1 MKIKTLGLLL
11 ALVFSSYQF
20 TYGQNSEA
28 DNRPNIVLIQAD
40 DLGIGDVSAYNRD
53 HIPTPNIDRLG
64 VTGIRFTDAHVSAA
78 VCMPSRAGLI
88 TGRQGNRH
96 GSEFNAGPGLDPKER
111 TIADLLKAAGYR
123 TGVVGKWHLGST
135 PDRLPQRRGFDE
147 FYGLLGGA
155 SSFIDPTLPE
165 AVNGYNAPVPNSNP
179 QRTERVL
186 YRGNEIVEET
196 SYLTDALTRESID
209 FIDRNKKSPF
219 FLYVS
224 YNAPHTPHQT
234 IRKYFDRFPSIK
246 DHDSR
251 VYAAMV
257 AAVDDGVG
265 AIVEKLRADGL
276 FENTLLVFLSDNGGP
291 DYFHGGPSNANFSG
305 WKRYHLEGGHR
316 VPFFISWPKKLEGGQ
331 VNTALV
337 SSLDLLP
344 TFASAAGA
352 QLSPK
357 KPVDGINLLPY
368 LNGTSTDEPRQR
380 LFWRAGANFA
390 VREGQWKLIVVNKTV
405 AKDFVSLSKNS
416 NAGLLRDGPYD
427 GISPYGQHTLL
438 YNLAD
443 DPSENTNVSSKHPEV
458 VARLKESFEQ
468 WNKDN
473 VPPNAKSSRGI
484 PTVIDNE
491 IVQLAF

>member
-1 MKIKTLGLLL
+1 MKIKSLGLLM
-11 ALVFSSYQF
+11 AFVFAYCQSS
-20 TYGQNSEA
+20 YGQNSEV
-28 DNRPNIVLIQAD
+28 DNRPNIVLILAD

-64 VTGIRFTDAHVSAA
+64 VSGIRFADAHVSAA

-88 TGRQGNRH
+88 TGRQGTRH

-111 TIADLLKAAGYR
+111 TIADFLKAAGYR
-123 TGVVGKWHLGST
+123 TGVIGKWHLGSS

-165 AVNGYNAPVPNSNP
+165 AVNGYNSPVPNSNP

-186 YRGNEIVEET
+186 YRGNGIVEET
-196 SYLTDALTRESID
+196 GYLTDALTRESLD
-209 FIDRNKKSPF
+209 FIERNKKSPF

-234 IRKYFDRFPSIK
+234 TRKYYDRFPSIK

-265 AIVEKLRADGL
+265 AIIEKLRADGL
-276 FENTLLVFLSDNGGP
+276 YENTLLVFLSDNGGP
-291 DYFHGGPSNANFSG
+291 DYFQGGPSNASFSG

-316 VPFFISWPKKLEGGQ
+316 VPFFISWPIKIPGGK
-331 VNTALV
+331 VESALV

-344 TFASAAGA
+344 TFAAAAGV
-352 QLSPK
+352 QVSFD
-357 KPVDGINLLPY
+357 KPIDGVNLLPY
-368 LNGTSTDEPRQR
+368 LSGKVADQPHQN

-390 VREGQWKLIVVNKTV
+390 VRDGKWKLIVLNKTV
-405 AKDFVSLSKNS
+405 ANDFVNINKNDS
-416 NAGLLRDGPYD
+416 AGLLRNGPFE

-438 YNLAD
+438 YNLTD
-443 DPSENTNVSSKHPEV
+443 DPSEKTNIAIEHPDV
-458 VARLKESFEQ
+458 VESLTKKFEL

-473 VPPNAKSSRGI
+473 VQPNAKSSRGI